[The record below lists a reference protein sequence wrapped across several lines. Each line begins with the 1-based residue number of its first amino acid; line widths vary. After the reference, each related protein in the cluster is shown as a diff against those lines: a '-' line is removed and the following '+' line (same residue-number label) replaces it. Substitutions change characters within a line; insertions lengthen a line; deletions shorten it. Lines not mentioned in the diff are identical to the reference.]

1 MGNIMQGSA
10 GGGPWSKEELLMH
23 INILELKAAYLVL
36 ITFTNMFQNKSV
48 HVQMYNMVALK
59 FVVKLEGTTSHELTN
74 IAKEIRSFLP

>member
-1 MGNIMQGSA
+1 MQGSA
-10 GGGPWSKEELLMH
+10 GGGPWSKKELLMH

-36 ITFTNMFQNKSV
+36 ITFTKMFQNKSV

-74 IAKEIRSFLP
+74 ITKEIRSFLP